1 MSPSATDA
9 PAFGLVSTISPGG
22 RMLATVAD
30 RSPSRNPASCRA
42 WRASST
48 ERPCTFGTTG
58 VGRTVTWRVADTAP
72 SGPSTVSVTS
82 KVPGESKVVVK
93 VGGAG
98 GHLGDAVGTDQP
110 TIVCGPSVV
119 SVNVTVRPTT
129 RGWAWSRA
137 HDELAGRGRRTG
149 GPARSAGGSVA
160 PPGGSGGSSVP
171 VPPDTSG
178 AAVTVGPLRRRRPR
192 RSPPGSNRR
201 RRPAGRR
208 HATPPHP
215 LRPGHP
221 RPAGRAPCVPGAS
234 GHGAGAPRPRGPGA
248 DFETISA
255 RRSSVITP
263 ARSPPRPT
271 ECRGCGGGPTGRHA
285 GGVRHRRRDL
295 PHDRAGATLL
305 MPRDTP
311 VELRGRVF
319 VPDLVEG
326 TVIVVDRLV
335 EPRPR

>member
-58 VGRTVTWRVADTAP
+58 VGRTVTWRVADAAP

-93 VGGAG
+93 VAEGRADTLGTPLGA
-98 GHLGDAVGTDQP
+98 DQP
-110 TIVCGPSVV
+110 TIVCGLSVV
-119 SVNVTVRPTT
+119 SVNVTVPPTT
-129 RGWAWSRA
+129 PGLGAVVKLTSNPPGGG
-137 HDELAGRGRRTG
+137 DGEGG
-149 GPARSAGGSVA
+149 GPACGSAGGSVA

-171 VPPDTSG
+171 VPPDTRRRRQG
-178 AAVTVGPLRRRRPR
+178 WTVGRFRRRRPR

-201 RRPAGRR
+201 RPPAGRR

-215 LRPGHP
+215 LR
-221 RPAGRAPCVPGAS
+221 AWAPP
-234 GHGAGAPRPRGPGA
+234 
-248 DFETISA
+248 T
-255 RRSSVITP
+255 RRSSS
-263 ARSPPRPT
+263 RCRERPVT
-271 ECRGCGGGPTGRHA
+271 AA
-285 GGVRHRRRDL
+285 GGLH
-295 PHDRAGATLL
+295 
-305 MPRDTP
+305 PR
-311 VELRGRVF
+311 RGRTSRRSV
-319 VPDLVEG
+319 LAG
-326 TVIVVDRLV
+326 R
-335 EPRPR
+335 R